1 MVIILVV
8 VIEVEDMK
16 CRVLIGTGAGSCYVS
31 SKVISKKPIRKES
44 ECIETLMHSVVE
56 KTVIYEFKIRDI
68 NLEFRY
74 LE

>member
-16 CRVLIGTGAGSCYVS
+16 CRALIDTGAGSCYVS
-31 SKVISKKPIRKES
+31 SKVISKKLIRKES
-44 ECIETLMHSVVE
+44 EHIETLMHSVVE